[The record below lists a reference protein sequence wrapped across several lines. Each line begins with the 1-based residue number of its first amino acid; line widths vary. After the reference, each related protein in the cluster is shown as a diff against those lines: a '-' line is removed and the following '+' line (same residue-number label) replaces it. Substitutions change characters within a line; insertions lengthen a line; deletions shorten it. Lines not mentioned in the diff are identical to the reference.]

1 MSLSEHPSL
10 QQSGTILT
18 SLGTVE
24 HAGLVGF
31 LKWREDMQNVS
42 VTWHLIP
49 ELSDK
54 KRMTHHIT
62 EGMDDISYPGWVQE
76 QRGDRWEKWDV
87 GGVLGLRC
95 RWEAMLTSLLTRVSV
110 TYTHVYI
117 CDWTAWV
124 RDCPPPSPTPSLAGH
139 LVLEIN
145 IKLDK
150 RQIMNNKT
158 VINSIIWPDDL
169 WIYSV
174 WWPDHAVNIHV
185 TSAELSLIVINGEAS
200 ERTP

>member
-1 MSLSEHPSL
+1 MVDELSFYLSALTICFIQPGPLKVWYKSNQLWNIMSLSEHPSL

-110 TYTHVYI
+110 TYTHVYM

-124 RDCPPPSPTPSLAGH
+124 RDCPPPLPHPLPSRPFGAG
-139 LVLEIN
+139 
-145 IKLDK
+145 
-150 RQIMNNKT
+150 NKYKT
-158 VINSIIWPDDL
+158 
-169 WIYSV
+169 
-174 WWPDHAVNIHV
+174 
-185 TSAELSLIVINGEAS
+185 
-200 ERTP
+200 R